1 MLLNKYLFM
10 LSVHM
15 IVPDGEGSGSGSGTG
30 TEGEGS
36 AKGADTGDT
45 DDDAGDD
52 DDDDEDDTDPVSLR
66 AKIKAQKE
74 RADAADAKAARRIK
88 EIKRLKAEREGQS
101 KPKTDQGG
109 KPAAKEGT
117 VPKDGGTPEAD
128 AKVAEAEKK
137 AADAEAR
144 ALTSSRKGDLGYQ
157 LSALGIGKA
166 DARDIIDLALL
177 NLDDIDFDEED
188 GHTLDIDAFVAR
200 RPKYAVLL
208 KPGKATKKLADAK
221 AGEGESKKA
230 GVQSFPKFKFKSG
243 SEVILTQEAISKMTQ
258 TQYNEAA
265 PEIRQLIREG
275 KIKG

>member
-1 MLLNKYLFM
+1 MAHLCPRQSRRRRIPQTRRKASLLARKEGDTMLLNKYLFM

-177 NLDDIDFDEED
+177 NQETRRGYRCD
-188 GHTLDIDAFVAR
+188 GVICRNLVRREIIQFTTIRTLAHVIYQWLESF
-200 RPKYAVLL
+200 RPL
-208 KPGKATKKLADAK
+208 KPDNDLRLSNT
-221 AGEGESKKA
+221 
-230 GVQSFPKFKFKSG
+230 
-243 SEVILTQEAISKMTQ
+243 
-258 TQYNEAA
+258 
-265 PEIRQLIREG
+265 IRL
-275 KIKG
+275 